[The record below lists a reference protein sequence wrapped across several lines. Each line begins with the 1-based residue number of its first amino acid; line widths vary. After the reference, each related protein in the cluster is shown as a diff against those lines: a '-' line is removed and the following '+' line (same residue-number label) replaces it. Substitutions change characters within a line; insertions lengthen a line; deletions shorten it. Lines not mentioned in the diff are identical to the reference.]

1 MKTITLKLTD
11 VELNTI
17 TEIIKNDVDYLND
30 TTTYY
35 CAGVTLPKNVI
46 ITGINNV
53 IKRVITVAAGND
65 TTLASFHSD
74 QHDDDMTIDVEN
86 VKYVRL
92 TNLDASNLINLNFQ
106 LDAGEDDSAADE
118 SASFQLLAG
127 HSFTMGDAD
136 DCMSVD
142 DDAAT
147 PDLSM
152 HPLESIIVDSGSN
165 AVQIE
170 MLIATV

>member
-1 MKTITLKLTD
+1 MATLSVTHQESITIN
-11 VELNTI
+11 NTQYGG
-17 TEIIKNDVDYLND
+17 TNSFS
-30 TTTYY
+30 
-35 CAGVTLPKNVI
+35 

-53 IKRVITVAAGND
+53 IKRVITVAANND

-86 VKYVRL
+86 VKYIRL
-92 TNLDASNLINLNFQ
+92 TNLDGSNLINLNFQ

-127 HSFTMGDAD
+127 QSFIMGDAD

-142 DDAAT
+142 SSAA
-147 PDLSM
+147 LSSS
-152 HPLESIIVDSGSN
+152 PASN
-165 AVQIE
+165 
-170 MLIATV
+170 

>member
-1 MKTITLKLTD
+1 MATLSVTHQESITIN
-11 VELNTI
+11 NTQYGG
-17 TEIIKNDVDYLND
+17 TNSFS
-30 TTTYY
+30 
-35 CAGVTLPKNVI
+35 

-53 IKRVITVAAGND
+53 IKRVITVAANND

-74 QHDDDMTIDVEN
+74 QHDDDMTVDVED

-92 TNLDASNLINLNFQ
+92 TNLDGSNLINLNFQ

-127 HSFTMGDAD
+127 QSFIMGNAD

-147 PDLSM
+147 PDLTM
-152 HPLESIIVDSGSN
+152 HPLESIIVDSGAN
-165 AVQIE
+165 AVQVE